1 MDVVKQAWSIFLLML
16 EEFMVG
22 LEKDRDL
29 TELVGRMQKA
39 ANGLMCELCRLVLE
53 EKDRLILAE
62 PQRRPGWVVVRKDKR
77 TLVMPFG
84 EVTYTRTYYRHKE
97 TGEYAYLADRSLG
110 VEPYKRIEANLRADV
125 VAAVVEEP
133 YRKAGR
139 GLVSGQAVS
148 DVLMGLDLDLVEKLL
163 EEKPRKKKR
172 VVRVLYIEAD
182 EHYVSLLGGKRGQ
195 IRLVYVHEGWR
206 PVGRNRYAL
215 KNPRYFG
222 GGPDG
227 SAAELWER
235 IWAYVEEEYDLSQ
248 VEVIYLLGDGAA
260 WIREGLEWTT
270 HKRVIY
276 LLDRYHLGKY
286 VCMASLGDRE
296 FRGVLMEAI
305 RQAEKEKVEELLHE
319 AVKKARTPKEK
330 AKVEKARK
338 YILRNWEGIAAWREH
353 GEEVSG
359 CSVEAHIGHK
369 YAARLSRWPCAW
381 SKEGLAQMRRLCLL
395 KANEVSLREY
405 VLAQREVR
413 GEEPLGLVELGGR
426 IREEVAKRSQ
436 ELYERLGNIPVLRGH
451 KTPLWY
457 VLHALKESA

>member
-16 EEFMVG
+16 EEIVVG
-22 LEKDRDL
+22 LEQDRDL

-39 ANGLMCELCRLVLE
+39 ANGLMVEVCRLVLE
-53 EKDRLILAE
+53 EKDRLILRE

-84 EVTYTRTYYRHKE
+84 EVTYTRTYYRHKG

-110 VEPYKRIEANLRADV
+110 VEPYKRMEANLRAEV

-139 GLVSGQAVS
+139 GLVSGQAVR
-148 DVLMGLDLDLVEKLL
+148 DVLMDLELA
-163 EEKPRKKKR
+163 EKPPGEKGAKKKR
-172 VVRVLYIEAD
+172 VARALYIEAD
-182 EHYVSLLGGKRGQ
+182 EHYVPLLGGERGQ

-215 KNPRYFG
+215 RNLRYFG
-222 GGPDG
+222 RGPGG
-227 SAAELWER
+227 SVEELWAEV
-235 IWAYVEEEYDLSQ
+235 WAYVEEEYDLSQ

-270 HKRVIY
+270 HRRVVF
-276 LLDRYHLGKY
+276 LLDRYHLAKY
-286 VCMASLGDRE
+286 VCLASLGDRKL
-296 FRGVLMEAI
+296 RGALMEAV
-305 RQAEKEKVEELLHE
+305 REAEKEKVEALLL
-319 AVKKARTPKEK
+319 AALKKAQTPREE
-330 AKVEKARK
+330 ARVEKAGK

-353 GEEVSG
+353 GEEVGG

-369 YAARLSRWPCAW
+369 YASRLSRWPCAW
-381 SKEGLAQMRRLCLL
+381 SKEGLARMRRLCLL
-395 KANEVSLREY
+395 KANGVSLREY
-405 VLAQREVR
+405 VLAQREVH

-426 IREEVAKRSQ
+426 IREEVAKRGQ
-436 ELYERLGNIPVLRGH
+436 ELERLGNIPVLRGH

-457 VLHALKESA
+457 VLHALRESA